1 MPDFNSLC
9 ENADMNEPPLKR
21 GEHRVPRWITVLWLA
36 FFFSIALTSI
46 VMAVRL
52 NCDFVRTIGFL
63 AATCIPIFML
73 SVVAYLALY
82 GLSILLEGLE
92 YHKAHCDDSNYLA
105 GMADFMR

>member
-1 MPDFNSLC
+1 
-9 ENADMNEPPLKR
+9 MNDAPLEEIKR

-36 FFFSIALTSI
+36 FVVSLGLASI

-52 NCDFVRTIGFL
+52 HCDFVRTFGFL
-63 AATCIPIFML
+63 AASSIPIIML

-82 GLSILLEGLE
+82 GLSILLEGFD
-92 YHKAHCDDSNYLA
+92 YHKTHCDDRKHRA